1 MAKRLVSA
9 NASDIIKMNAEELKN
24 SIKASEGRVVLTEI
38 VATREAY
45 EPGITGAE
53 IACAFGSNMVLLNGV
68 DIFAPV
74 IEGLGQYDDDN
85 FVELLKK
92 YTGRPIGLNLEPVD
106 TEADMLED
114 RVVISKGRQA
124 SKETFL
130 RANEV
135 GLDFV
140 CLTGNPGVGVS
151 NEAVINAVKIGK
163 ENFDGLIIA
172 GKMHG
177 AGVNEPV
184 ITVEIAKEI
193 IDAGADIILVPSIG
207 SVPGLRPEQVYEVV
221 DYAHSKDI
229 LVMSAIGTS
238 QETSDSETIKR
249 MAIDNKIAGVDIQHI
264 GDAGYHGMSIP
275 ENIYDLSVAIRGR
288 RHTITS
294 MSRSINR

>member
-1 MAKRLVSA
+1 MAKRLISA
-9 NASDIIKMNAEELKN
+9 NASDIIKMNAEELKT

-38 VATREAY
+38 VATRESY

-53 IACAFGSNMVLLNGV
+53 IACAYGSNMVLLNGV
-68 DIFAPV
+68 DIFSPV
-74 IEGLGQYDDDN
+74 ISGLGEYDEHN

-106 TEADMLED
+106 TSAEMLED
-114 RVVISKGRQA
+114 RVVIASGRQA

-135 GLDFV
+135 GLDFI

-151 NEAVINAVKIGK
+151 NEQVINAVKIAK
-163 ENFDGLIIA
+163 ENFNGLIIA

-177 AGVNEPV
+177 AGVNEAV

-207 SVPGLRPEQVYEVV
+207 SVPGVRPEQIYEVV
-221 DYAHSKDI
+221 DYAHSKGA

-264 GDAGYHGMSIP
+264 GDAGYHGMSVP
-275 ENIYDLSVAIRGR
+275 ENIYDLSIAIRGR
-288 RHTITS
+288 RHTITT
-294 MSRSINR
+294 MARSINR

>member
-1 MAKRLVSA
+1 MAKRLISA
-9 NASDIIKMNAEELKN
+9 NASDIIKMNAEELKT

-38 VATREAY
+38 VATRESY

-68 DIFAPV
+68 DIFSPV
-74 IEGLGQYDDDN
+74 ISGLGEYDEHN

-92 YTGRPIGLNLEPVD
+92 YTGRPIGLNLEPID
-106 TEADMLED
+106 TSADMLED
-114 RVVISKGRQA
+114 RVVIASGRQA

-135 GLDFV
+135 GLDFI

-151 NEAVINAVKIGK
+151 NEQVINAVKIAK
-163 ENFDGLIIA
+163 ENFNGLIIA

-177 AGVNEPV
+177 AGVNEAV
-184 ITVEIAKEI
+184 ITVDIAKEI

-207 SVPGLRPEQVYEVV
+207 SVPGVRPNQIYEVV
-221 DYAHSKDI
+221 DYAHSKGA

-264 GDAGYHGMSIP
+264 GDAGYHGMSVP
-275 ENIYDLSVAIRGR
+275 ENIYDLSIAIRGR
-288 RHTITS
+288 RHTITT
-294 MSRSINR
+294 MARSINR

>member
-1 MAKRLVSA
+1 MAKRLISA
-9 NASDIIKMNAEELKN
+9 NASDIIKMNAEELKT

-38 VATREAY
+38 VATRESY

-53 IACAFGSNMVLLNGV
+53 IACAYGSNMVLLNGV
-68 DIFAPV
+68 DVFSPV
-74 IEGLGQYDDDN
+74 ISGLGEYDEHN

-106 TEADMLED
+106 TSAEMLED
-114 RVVISKGRQA
+114 RVVIASGRQA

-135 GLDFV
+135 GLDFI

-151 NEAVINAVKIGK
+151 NEQVINAVKIAK
-163 ENFDGLIIA
+163 ENFNGLIIA

-177 AGVNEPV
+177 AGVNEAV

-207 SVPGLRPEQVYEVV
+207 SVPGVRPEQIYEVV
-221 DYAHSKDI
+221 DYAHSKGA

-264 GDAGYHGMSIP
+264 GDAGYHGMSVP
-275 ENIYDLSVAIRGR
+275 ENIYDLSIAIRGR
-288 RHTITS
+288 RHTITT
-294 MSRSINR
+294 MARSINR

>member
-45 EPGITGAE
+45 EPEITGAE

-68 DIFAPV
+68 DIFSPV
-74 IEGLGQYDDDN
+74 IEGLGQYDDNN

-151 NEAVINAVKIGK
+151 NEAVINAVKVGK

>member
-1 MAKRLVSA
+1 MAKRLISA
-9 NASDIIKMNAEELKN
+9 NASDIIKMNAEELKT

-38 VATREAY
+38 VATRESY

-53 IACAFGSNMVLLNGV
+53 IACAYGSNMVLLNGV
-68 DIFAPV
+68 DVFSPV
-74 IEGLGQYDDDN
+74 ISGLGEYDEHN

-106 TEADMLED
+106 TSAEMLED
-114 RVVISKGRQA
+114 RVVIASGRQA

-135 GLDFV
+135 GLDFI

-151 NEAVINAVKIGK
+151 NEQVINAVKIAK
-163 ENFDGLIIA
+163 ENFNGLIIA

-177 AGVNEPV
+177 AGVNEAV

-193 IDAGADIILVPSIG
+193 INAGADIILVPSIG
-207 SVPGLRPEQVYEVV
+207 SVPGVRPEQIYEVV
-221 DYAHSKDI
+221 DYAHSKGA

-264 GDAGYHGMSIP
+264 GDAGYHGMSVP
-275 ENIYDLSVAIRGR
+275 ENIYDLSIAIRGR
-288 RHTITS
+288 RHTITT
-294 MSRSINR
+294 MARSINR